1 MVVHDETE
9 GCGSVQFHTG
19 WNLGGFSELAGR
31 VTDLRSAYKQL
42 PLHKDSRRFCVISC
56 VNPTTGKAELFV
68 PSALMFGQT
77 AAVYAFLRF
86 SRALSTIAAKV
97 LKLTTVEF
105 FDDFTQL
112 EPKATSNSAHE
123 SFEGLLRLL
132 GWEVAMEDRK
142 RKPFADRFVSL
153 GALVDLSMISK
164 GRVIIENKLGR
175 VDDIVALA
183 EQIRSQ
189 DPLRA
194 PLLLSLRGK
203 VLYAEGQLFNKIS
216 AVVCGLIASRV
227 KNGGTRDGDEV
238 LGSEIDR
245 MCHALAAASP
255 RVLERRSSVRPVLV
269 FTDGACE
276 DLTTIGRYALFPDGA
291 TEMFGAVV
299 PRELEEQWRSRSG
312 QAQVIGQAELF
323 PLLVARLTWKE
334 QMRGQRVVF
343 FIDNESARLAAIKS
357 YSPVLSSTRI
367 LADIFLF
374 DHVHEVYPWYAR
386 VPTFSNISDG
396 PSRFVDPS
404 VALPRV
410 DKVVYPIFTFPFK
423 PARVLEQGRQ
433 SGHV

>member
-1 MVVHDETE
+1 
-9 GCGSVQFHTG
+9 
-19 WNLGGFSELAGR
+19 
-31 VTDLRSAYKQL
+31 
-42 PLHKDSRRFCVISC
+42 
-56 VNPTTGKAELFV
+56 
-68 PSALMFGQT
+68 
-77 AAVYAFLRF
+77 
-86 SRALSTIAAKV
+86 
-97 LKLTTVEF
+97 
-105 FDDFTQL
+105 
-112 EPKATSNSAHE
+112 
-123 SFEGLLRLL
+123 
-132 GWEVAMEDRK
+132 MEERK
-142 RKPFADRFVSL
+142 RKPCAARFVSL

-164 GRVIIENKLGR
+164 GRVIIENKPGR

-189 DPLRA
+189 DQLRA

-227 KNGGTRDGDEV
+227 KNGGTTEGDEALV
-238 LGSEIDR
+238 SEIDR
-245 MCHALAAASP
+245 MCHAL
-255 RVLERRSSVRPVLV
+255 RPVLV

-276 DLTTIGRYALFPDGA
+276 ELTTIGGYALFPDGA

-312 QAQVIGQAELF
+312 QSQVIGQAELF

-334 QMRGQRVVF
+334 QMKGQRVVF

-367 LADIFLF
+367 LADISLF

-386 VPTFSNISDG
+386 VPTFSNIGDG

-410 DKVVYPIFTFPFK
+410 DKVVYPIFNFPFK